1 MKDFR
6 DMTGGTHPASEVEE
20 TKVVCS
26 HLGERARAVHH
37 NPLDDNVVMGSRVG
51 SNPTKIL
58 VDPLLICDVN
68 LVMGQVLGQMG
79 VSLGQH
85 SDGNEECMLPV
96 VEMALLD
103 ERPKLGQGSGPI
115 PDPLISVSSGS
126 VRGPL
131 SGPIGDMIVQLA
143 ETMSNELPK
152 ENLGSSPS
160 PPSLVPP
167 TGFVWKFL

>member
-1 MKDFR
+1 MVIKR
-6 DMTGGTHPASEVEE
+6 DEETSEVRRSSHVLSREE
-20 TKVVCS
+20 KGKGTLVQAR
-26 HLGERARAVHH
+26 ERYV
-37 NPLDDNVVMGSRVG
+37 
-51 SNPTKIL
+51 
-58 VDPLLICDVN
+58 
-68 LVMGQVLGQMG
+68 
-79 VSLGQH
+79 
-85 SDGNEECMLPV
+85 
-96 VEMALLD
+96 
-103 ERPKLGQGSGPI
+103 GSGPI

-160 PPSLVPP
+160 PPLLVPP